1 MACLFFKLKQA
12 GVSGILLILLKD
24 FLSNQKQRVTIN
36 DLSYTGADF
45 KADVPQGSIL
55 ESLLFLIYINDLPD
69 NLLSNRKLFAD
80 VTSLFSIVHDI
91 NCSINDLNDDLFK
104 IRDWAF
110 RWNMSFKP
118 DFTKQSQKV
127 IFSQIHTITL
137 HYLSVTL
144 FPNRYH
150 HKSISV
156 CY

>member
-1 MACLFFKLKQA
+1 MACLFFKLKQV

-36 DLSYTGADF
+36 DQSYTGVDF

-144 FPNRYH
+144 FPNRYR